1 MSVERKSRSREGAWI
16 EITGDFA
23 LSILLPVAPARE
35 RGLKSRGNLR
45 GTGICCRSREGA
57 WIEIRIPIIEFDN
70 QHVAPAR
77 ERGLKSVAQAVTAA
91 QLRRSREGAW
101 IEIDVAISMVYK
113 PLGRS
118 REGAWI
124 EIVPVSR
131 FLCGMRV
138 APARERGL
146 KYP

>member
-1 MSVERKSRSREGAWI
+1 M
-16 EITGDFA
+16 
-23 LSILLPVAPARE
+23 
-35 RGLKSRGNLR
+35 KSRGNLR

-101 IEIDVAISMVYK
+101 IEMSPHDNALACTTRRSREGAWIEMGLTGRMIR
-113 PLGRS
+113 LINGRS

-124 EIVPVSR
+124 EI
-131 FLCGMRV
+131 
-138 APARERGL
+138 
-146 KYP
+146 